1 MKGPFG
7 LRWRDKRWPKY
18 LWQKITRGYADCE
31 LWNLDVTIAEFIL
44 PRLKTFSEQCI
55 SCPNW
60 FYEECASQGMK
71 SDDIYEAWRDKLEEM
86 VGSLENYLKDP
97 YNPTKEEANGE
108 LFAEIWPHLWN

>member
-44 PRLKTFSEQCI
+44 PRLKTFTKQCY
-55 SCPNW
+55 SYPGWWLADNNT
-60 FYEECASQGMK
+60 MT
-71 SDDIYEAWRDKLEEM
+71 SDEKHEAWLDKLEEM
-86 VGSLENYLKDP
+86 VEDLEDYLKDP
-97 YNPTKEEANGE
+97 YNPTKEKANGE

>member
-44 PRLKTFSEQCI
+44 PRLKTFVDSGHG
-55 SCPNW
+55 CPGW
-60 FYEECASQGMK
+60 FFEERKETMN
-71 SDDIYEAWRDKLEEM
+71 SDEIFKAWNDKLKEM
-86 VGSLENYLKDP
+86 VSSLEDFLEDSFDL
-97 YNPTKEEANGE
+97 TKKGINGE